1 MLEIMKKLKTLTAI
15 VLTIP
20 LLAGPLAGFAG
31 QETTTTKPKPYP
43 LKTCVV
49 SGEKLEGDMGKP
61 YVFVYK
67 GQEIKLCCKSCLKDF
82 TKDPAKFMKKI
93 QEAQAKAGL

>member
-1 MLEIMKKLKTLTAI
+1 MKKLKTLTAI
-15 VLTIP
+15 ALTVP

-31 QETTTTKPKPYP
+31 QEKAAAKPKPYP

-49 SGEKLEGDMGKP
+49 SGEKLEGNMGKP
-61 YVFVYK
+61 YVFDYK
-67 GQEIKLCCKSCLKDF
+67 GQQIKLCCKSCLKDF

-93 QEAQAKAGL
+93 KEAETKAKRNAAE